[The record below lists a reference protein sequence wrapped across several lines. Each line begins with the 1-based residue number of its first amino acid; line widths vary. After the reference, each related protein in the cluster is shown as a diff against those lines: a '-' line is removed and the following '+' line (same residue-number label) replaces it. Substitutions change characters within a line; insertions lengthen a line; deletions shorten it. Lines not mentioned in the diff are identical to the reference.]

1 MVYHSIMAMLQLKIG
16 STLISYSIRKSHRAK
31 YVRLSIGADGLHVV
45 APYSMDDSVISSI
58 IEKNQKW
65 IIKKLESRNQ
75 RLTQIPPV
83 REFVSGEKLLFMD
96 NSYPLK
102 VLEHKGRYTN
112 VELTDG
118 QFVVAINADLSIEKR
133 REEIKRKLEQWYI
146 SRAKELFTKRLELF
160 SNKIGVKVNTVRV
173 KNQKTRWGSCSQK
186 GNLNFNWKL
195 IMAPRF
201 IFDYVVVHELC
212 HIKQMNHSKEF
223 WLLVE
228 NQISDYKE
236 MRKWLKDNGNT
247 LNL

>member
-16 STLISYSIRKSHRAK
+16 ATLISYSIRKSHRAK